1 MNERDKI
8 PHDRKDIVRVG
19 CLEHIYP
26 DQTEVKICGLEFIVR
41 EGEKVAVLGPNGSG
55 KTTLLNHIMGLLRPV
70 SGEISVFGVDPSKE
84 FDQIRRNFGVVFQNV
99 DAQLIAPTVWDDV
112 TFSPRNYGYSPA
124 EVERL
129 GNEILTRIGIL
140 DLKSKITHYLSGGE
154 KKKVALAGAMI
165 THAKLLVLDEP
176 FEGLDPRSRDDIVGL
191 LNEFNRDYGTAIVFT
206 THDVNLVPRI
216 ADRVYVM
223 AQGNI
228 TLSGKPKDIFEQVDY
243 LKSINLEPPL
253 IAEMVMELKRQG
265 IEIAFTND
273 IGGLVSNILELI
285 GRAA

>member
-1 MNERDKI
+1 MGNKEKTTGEG
-8 PHDRKDIVRVG
+8 KDIVRVG

-26 DQTEVKICGLEFIVR
+26 DQTEVKICGLEFIVK

-55 KTTLLNHIMGLLRPV
+55 KTTLLNHIMGLLRPI

-112 TFSPRNYGYSPA
+112 TFSPRNYGYPAA

-129 GNEILTRIGIL
+129 GNEILARIGIVN
-140 DLKSKITHYLSGGE
+140 LKSKITHYLSGGE

-176 FEGLDPRSRDDIVGL
+176 FEGLDPRSRDDLVNL

-228 TLSGKPKDIFEQVDY
+228 TLSGRPKDIFEQVEY

-253 IAEMVMELKRQG
+253 MAEIIIELRRQG

-273 IGGLVSNILELI
+273 ISDLVSSILELL